1 MSPRFSVCSHFAVYP
16 KCAVGGVCAVD
27 CVIAFDMLVLGTLNS
42 FFFAK
47 TSHFR
52 NRKLELI
59 LITVKQ
65 TMHWLRFTDMRS
77 RHDSA

>member
-42 FFFAK
+42 FFLQKPAIFEIGNL
-47 TSHFR
+47 S
-52 NRKLELI
+52 
-59 LITVKQ
+59 
-65 TMHWLRFTDMRS
+65 
-77 RHDSA
+77 